1 MFTEFINVMS
11 LPCGDGMARNGIST
25 ILIINT
31 LRKKFSNISQR
42 RNRKYETVDVPN
54 CPENI
59 YHMELL
65 QFCIST
71 YFIISILVHVY
82 F

>member
-54 CPENI
+54 
-59 YHMELL
+59 
-65 QFCIST
+65 
-71 YFIISILVHVY
+71 
-82 F
+82 